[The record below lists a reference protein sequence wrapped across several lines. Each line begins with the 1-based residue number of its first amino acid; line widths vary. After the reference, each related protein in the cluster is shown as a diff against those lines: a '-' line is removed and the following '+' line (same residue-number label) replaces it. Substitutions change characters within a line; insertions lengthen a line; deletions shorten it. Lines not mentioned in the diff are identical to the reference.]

1 MNSRLRHLLWLPPA
15 FAVAFLLVVGWPGGV
30 SVDML
35 TSIEEGRYFRFWG
48 HQEPMC
54 GLLWAGIQAALPDGL
69 LAPATEGQVAVT
81 DVQVAVVGFFVVQT
95 LLYWLAFLL
104 LAREA
109 LRAGSVVAALLAVA
123 SGFLPPLLCFTV
135 MVESNIQSGIA
146 WVGALAIAA
155 SLRSRFAVPAWV
167 GLLWFGF
174 LVRSG
179 MIVPLVPVA
188 FACTALAWP
197 QWRKWRVL
205 GVSIGIAIAFQGI
218 SFTVTKTLLGAPTRD
233 SVLSVSQVFDMAA
246 VYHETGVHHIP
257 SFMVAEGHTA
267 EEVFAHYQPESVSNM
282 FWRGES
288 KPVFRLPKN
297 PEEGAQVRA
306 AWLQTIR
313 EFPGAWCS
321 IKLRYA
327 GILLGLG
334 VEWPGGFWPDYGAN
348 ERLGLGKL
356 DVPKSPIGVYATKT
370 ATSLVWK
377 GWFWI
382 LLAGGV
388 VLAGALRRSARTAPA
403 VALYLGGVFSLVPH
417 FLFGQAALC
426 RYYFL
431 PFSLLV
437 SSILVVLPGL
447 LTRRRPEPSRGDG
460 KVPAEGAAA

>member
-1 MNSRLRHLLWLPPA
+1 MNSRLRHVLWLPPVLA
-15 FAVAFLLVVGWPGGV
+15 FAFMLVMGWPGGV

-54 GLLWAGIQAALPDGL
+54 GLIWAVIQAVLPDGL
-69 LAPATEGQVAVT
+69 VAPAT
-81 DVQVAVVGFFVVQT
+81 DVQVAVVGFFVLQT

-109 LRAGSVVAALLAVA
+109 LRAGSVVAALLSLAC
-123 SGFLPPLLCFTV
+123 GFLPPLLCFSV

-146 WVGALAIAA
+146 WVAALAIAA
-155 SLRSRFAVPAWV
+155 SLRSRIAVLAWMA
-167 GLLWFGF
+167 LLWFGF
-174 LVRSG
+174 LIRSG

-188 FACTALAWP
+188 FACAALAWP
-197 QWRKWRVL
+197 HWSRWRVL
-205 GVSIGIAIAFQGI
+205 GAAIGIGIAFQGI

-246 VYHETGVHHIP
+246 VHQETGVHHVP
-257 SFMVAEGHTA
+257 SFMVPEGHTA
-267 EEVFAHYQPESVSNM
+267 EEVFTHYRPESVSNM

-288 KPVFRLPKN
+288 KSVFRLPKT

-321 IKLRYA
+321 VKLRYA
-327 GILLGLG
+327 GIFLGLG

-348 ERLGLGKL
+348 ERLGLGKV

-382 LLAGGV
+382 LLAGCL
-388 VLAGALRRSARTAPA
+388 VLAGAVRRSARTAPA
-403 VALYLGGVFSLVPH
+403 VALYLGGILGFVPH

-426 RYYFL
+426 RYFFL
-431 PFSLLV
+431 PFALLLA
-437 SSILVVLPGL
+437 SILVVLPGL
-447 LTRRRPEPSRGDG
+447 LTRRRPEPSNGNG
-460 KVPAEGAAA
+460 KPSAEGAAA